1 MLKRPKFAA
10 QTLPLL
16 FPNLANTPRTQKFMS
31 LPAHLFSPPIPR
43 EQGLEAAV
51 VAACAMNPP
60 RAFWHVP
67 CRGKLLLQGCRMARL
82 HFGAWFP
89 TLFVLGLQAPAIILS
104 ARHHPLKTVPFLHS
118 SIIPC
123 SLSGPTRG
131 PALPGRTLQRQE
143 KKNKKPKQNN
153 ENTQLKGKCANVPVL
168 SFQLHPTSACRAAPL
183 ASFPPR
189 YVKAKP
195 DKVRRGS
202 G

>member
-1 MLKRPKFAA
+1 MSAVNLPPLPHLYEKPPPKNKSPEDTNHGRAAAVQSAMLKRPKFAA

-16 FPNLANTPRTQKFMS
+16 FPNLANIPRTQKFMS

-82 HFGAWFP
+82 HFGARIP

-123 SLSGPTRG
+123 SSSGPTRG
-131 PALPGRTLQRQE
+131 PALPGRTLRRQE
-143 KKNKKPKQNN
+143 KKKPKNQNKTMKKHN
-153 ENTQLKGKCANVPVL
+153 
-168 SFQLHPTSACRAAPL
+168 
-183 ASFPPR
+183 
-189 YVKAKP
+189 
-195 DKVRRGS
+195 
-202 G
+202 